1 MRIINVVLGDATG
14 GRWQVARH
22 YAGVLSACGHQ
33 VILLCNKRHPPVM
46 DEPAGTG
53 YEIRMIRSSGH
64 YDPVSSFTAWRML
77 QAFRPDLVIAHC
89 SRSIALFSRIS
100 RSAFP
105 VVAVTHSNKVKRSL
119 PADAFIN
126 ISRHIEKMIC
136 QQGGAKKPH
145 YYIPNS
151 IDTGSCT
158 PRQQHSLR
166 TPLRIGAIGRFDPV
180 KGLDL
185 YLHALAQLK
194 QGGLAFTALLGGDGN
209 QKQALKQ
216 LVDKLG
222 LQKEISMTGWIEDKQ
237 GFFTDID
244 VLCIPARSDA
254 FGLTPLEAAIAGV
267 PLIVSDAHGHRE
279 MFTDGVHALFFRRDD
294 TASLVTAFETL
305 IRHPDAAVERS
316 RQAYTRVCSEFS
328 EEQFARR
335 LCTAVKEIAAL

>member
-14 GRWQVARH
+14 GRWQVVRN
-22 YAGVLSACGHQ
+22 YAEVLSACGHQ
-33 VILLCNKRHPPVM
+33 VILLCNKRHPPAPGEQV
-46 DEPAGTG
+46 DAAI
-53 YEIRMIRSSGH
+53 EIRMIRNSGH
-64 YDPVSSFTAWRML
+64 YDPLSSFSAWRML
-77 QAFRPDLVIAHC
+77 QAFQPDLVIAHC
-89 SRSIALFSRIS
+89 SRSVALFTRIS
-100 RSAFP
+100 HSAFP

-126 ISRHIEKMIC
+126 ISRHIEEMIC
-136 QQGGAKKPH
+136 QQGGSKKPH

-151 IDTGSCT
+151 IDSGGCN
-158 PRQQHSLR
+158 PRRENSVHI
-166 TPLRIGAIGRFDPV
+166 PLRIGALGRFDPV

-194 QGGLAFTALLGGDGN
+194 QTGVAFMALLGGDGE
-209 QKQALKQ
+209 QKQALNR
-216 LVDKLG
+216 LIDKLG
-222 LQKEISMTGWIEDKQ
+222 LRDEVTMTGWVEDKQ
-237 GFFTDID
+237 RFFNDID

-279 MFTDGVHALFFRRDD
+279 MFTDGEHALFFKRDD
-294 TASLVTAFETL
+294 SASLVTAFETL
-305 IRHPDAAVERS
+305 IRHPDTAIERS

-328 EEQFARR
+328 EEQFAHR